1 MGKLYSLVTVLLV
14 TVGGAY
20 ATPPTCYEWWFDDD
34 VSSAKTEELSDEFL
48 DFQVDTSELSCGI
61 HSFNCRLLTS
71 EGDVGSIFRKV
82 FVVTDENLGV
92 DSCEWWLD
100 DNYPAR
106 KIGQFE
112 AGSSSFMVN
121 LSNLHE
127 GLHSFCYRLIGY
139 DRQPGPVYITYFY
152 VVPEPQ
158 HTYAYEYW
166 FDNDYEGSVTNNME
180 AYSESFEIDI
190 PDLSPGLHYFNCRL
204 HRDGTDTGSI
214 YRKAILVSGNTD
226 SGIEYECWI
235 DDNYSQIRT
244 GDIIQRNVMLIMDL
258 DGVSEGLHT
267 FHYRIKSAEN
277 VYGPV
282 YTNYFYY
289 YHPTDKTISSSIIG
303 YKHSVNDIDLG
314 YAKLEEPETDS
325 FTFETSLPDKDQLF
339 NSTPPISEQGNPQT
353 FTVRYTVQFLSD
365 KGWMEPVYWDFELDS
380 DHDMPICKQVRVSYD
395 GRYLRLITDEEEAEI
410 LFTFDGAA
418 AVEDAVY
425 DQPVDVLGL
434 GSLSA
439 RAQKQGY
446 KDSETVEYDV
456 RYYADEEHA
465 VTAEGGLLE
474 AAFEWDEEAVKD
486 MVESYRLEGIL
497 NDEDYRFVANMGSLQ
512 HLDIK
517 DVAEARIPDRA
528 FADSKLVSI
537 SMPEDIAEYGEN
549 LFSGSSILSSIVW
562 NSTGRSLNT
571 SLTGGLLNPNVLI
584 YVPAEN
590 LIDDPTGLNIVTD
603 GKASS
608 INLLYGY
615 PYYAERDFHAD
626 KIQLIQEFTQET
638 TIDQCGGW
646 ETLVLPFTPDR
657 IIHERYG
664 ETVPFAAWDGDVKG
678 DYKPFWLYSSTTD
691 GWEMASTIEQDV
703 PYIISMPNNPEY
715 VYFYNLAG
723 KVKFA
728 ATDVEIVTESN
739 VPYATN
745 WIEDTQFVGTYMP
758 IKDEGILSL
767 NVADTG
773 GELTPGSVFV
783 RNAETPAFGAYM
795 RDAASR
801 KQMPVFGKSTG
812 ILLPAVA
819 DGNIVVTSPAPG
831 TISISSTRECKVQII
846 TSTGII
852 MHTLDL
858 NPGETRSV
866 EGLPKDLYIVAGAKV
881 LVR

>member
-1 MGKLYSLVTVLLV
+1 MGNYYLLLSALFLA
-14 TVGGAY
+14 TRGAY
-20 ATPPTCYEWWFDDD
+20 AASPMSYEWWFDND
-34 VSSAKTEELSDEFL
+34 VSSVNRGEIVDQALNFE
-48 DFQVDTSELSCGI
+48 VDTSELPGGL
-61 HSFNCRLLTS
+61 HTFNGRLLT
-71 EGDVGSIFRKV
+71 EDGEAGSIFHKSFLV
-82 FVVTDENLGV
+82 PAQY
-92 DSCEWWLD
+92 DS
-100 DNYPAR
+100 
-106 KIGQFE
+106 Q
-112 AGSSSFMVN
+112 
-121 LSNLHE
+121 LS
-127 GLHSFCYRLIGY
+127 
-139 DRQPGPVYITYFY
+139 
-152 VVPEPQ
+152 
-158 HTYAYEYW
+158 YEYW
-166 FDNDYEGSVTNNME
+166 IDDDYAAKVAGEIDTETS
-180 AYSESFEIDI
+180 SFEISL
-190 PDLSPGLHYFNCRL
+190 PPLSPGLHYFNYRL
-204 HRDGTDTGSI
+204 KRGVENWGPIYRASLFIPSHANEIEAYEYWIDNDFAGRTEKLTSGTTDIFEIDLNSYDLSTGKHWFNLRVRNKNGEWGSI
-214 YRKAILVSGNTD
+214 YRK
-226 SGIEYECWI
+226 
-235 DDNYSQIRT
+235 
-244 GDIIQRNVMLIMDL
+244 LIM
-258 DGVSEGLHT
+258 GSNTVAPAK
-267 FHYRIKSAEN
+267 I
-277 VYGPV
+277 
-282 YTNYFYY
+282 
-289 YHPTDKTISSSIIG
+289 
-303 YKHSVNDIDLG
+303 LG
-314 YAKLEEPETDS
+314 YRHYANDLNLGYVALGHLTDPN
-325 FTFETSLPDKDQLF
+325 FELTTSLPDKDILTKSSLSF
-339 NSTPPISEQGNPQT
+339 FKELPEDT
-353 FTVRYTVQFLSD
+353 FPLLYVVQFETD
-365 KGWMEPVYWDFELDS
+365 RGWMPPVRWVLELDKLTCQ
-380 DHDMPICKQVRVSYD
+380 DVRVSYD

-410 LFTFDGAA
+410 LFKFDGAG
-418 AVEDAVY
+418 AVEEAVY

-465 VTAEGGLLE
+465 VTADGGLLE
-474 AAFEWDEEAVKD
+474 AAFEWDEEGVKD

-497 NDEDYRFVANMGSLQ
+497 NEEDYRFVGTMESLR

-517 DVAEARIPDRA
+517 DVNEVRIPDRA

-537 SMPEDIAEYGEN
+537 SLPENLMEYGEN
-549 LFSGSSILSSIVW
+549 LFDGSTNLSSVVW

-571 SLTGGLLNPNVLI
+571 SLTGGLLNPNVLL

-783 RNAETPAFGAYM
+783 RNAETPAFGAYV

-819 DGNIVVTSPAPG
+819 DGNIVVTSPAPS